1 MNHKNIK
8 NIIFILSSII
18 IALAALAAL
27 IILVQLA
34 IDLFLY
40 IFIETELY
48 WIVCPVGMVLLV
60 ICIYGATIG
69 MDRRERN
76 EQDDK
81 K

>member
-1 MNHKNIK
+1 MKHKD
-8 NIIFILSSII
+8 IIFILSSII

-27 IILVQLA
+27 IILTQLA

-48 WIVCPVGMVLLV
+48 WIICPIFIVLLIV
-60 ICIYGATIG
+60 AMVYGATSG
-69 MDRRERN
+69 KGGTWEG
-76 EQDDK
+76 K

>member
-1 MNHKNIK
+1 MKHK

-18 IALAALAAL
+18 IMLGAIAVL
-27 IILVQLA
+27 IILTQLA

-48 WIVCPVGMVLLV
+48 WIVCPIFIVLLIV
-60 ICIYGATIG
+60 AMVYGATSG
-69 MDRRERN
+69 KGGTWEG
-76 EQDDK
+76 K

>member
-1 MNHKNIK
+1 MKYK

-18 IALAALAAL
+18 IMLGAIAAL
-27 IILVQLA
+27 IILTQLA

-48 WIVCPVGMVLLV
+48 WIMCPIGIVLLV
-60 ICIYGATIG
+60 ICIYGATVG
-69 MDRRERN
+69 MDRRKRN
-76 EQDDK
+76 EQNDK

>member
-1 MNHKNIK
+1 MNKNIK

-18 IALAALAAL
+18 IVLGALAAL
-27 IILVQLA
+27 IILTQLA

-48 WIVCPVGMVLLV
+48 WIVCPIFIVLLIV
-60 ICIYGATIG
+60 AMVYGATSG
-69 MDRRERN
+69 KGGTWEG
-76 EQDDK
+76 K